1 MAFVDF
7 LDELGS
13 GVAPVSAAEVRDE
26 WTLAYGSTG
35 VVLLVVPLLL
45 AILIESPLLL
55 VSDRWSRAK
64 VVPIGVAL
72 MGVFMLLAAS
82 AGSMWT
88 LSLAFGGWAAMSG
101 LACAQAQGA
110 LMDAFPDQRE
120 RWMTRWTLCGTLG
133 DAATPLVILA
143 VAALG
148 FGWRGALAAAGLLHV
163 GHALVLAWVG
173 LPVHAST
180 SEDDDEDD
188 DGETLWARLRR
199 GLADREIFV
208 VFGSLFL
215 RDQLGAS
222 MGELA
227 IAFGVCAIGGV
238 LGLVATDRVLHR
250 VDPLGLLVGAG
261 LACAVVFVGWLQV
274 RELWLS
280 VALLFV
286 LGVLIAPLYPICA
299 ARAYAAKPGEPG
311 LVAAVDQSFAWVGIA
326 APWLIGLA
334 ADRWGVV
341 AAMALLL
348 IQPLVVAWVG
358 ARRIGRSTHSDQD
371 SAG

>member
-1 MAFVDF
+1 M
-7 LDELGS
+7 
-13 GVAPVSAAEVRDE
+13 SAAEVRDE

-64 VVPIGVAL
+64 VVPIGIAL
-72 MGVFMLLAAS
+72 MGVFMLLAAG

-148 FGWRGALAAAGLLHV
+148 FGWRGALVAAGLLQV

-173 LPVHAST
+173 LPVHAGS
-180 SEDDDEDD
+180 SEEEEDDDDES
-188 DGETLWARLRR
+188 LWARLRR
-199 GLADREIFV
+199 GLADRELLAWLGASALCCLLDEIFV

-250 VDPLGLLVGAG
+250 VDPLRLLACAG
-261 LACAVVFVGWLQV
+261 LACAVVFVAWLQV

-280 VALLFV
+280 VVLLFV
-286 LGVLIAPLYPICA
+286 LGVLLAPLYPICA
-299 ARAYAAKPGEPG
+299 ARSYATKPGEPG
-311 LVAAVDQSFAWVGIA
+311 LVAAVEQSFAWVGIV

-341 AAMALLL
+341 PAMMLLL
-348 IQPLVVAWVG
+348 IQPLGVAWVG
-358 ARRIGRSTHSDQD
+358 ARRIGRSTHSAQD
-371 SAG
+371 SA